1 MKITERH
8 IIQGGLLLGL
18 CTIGLWF
25 AGCSTTRRLAADDVL
40 YTGVKK
46 ITINTDTSGTLSSTV
61 ESAVKDP
68 LSVKPNNPLYSPYVR
83 TPFPIGLWAYNYLYT
98 EKEKGFKHWLYNR
111 LSKKPVLISK
121 VQPDLRTK
129 LIDDILGNYGYF
141 NSTTTYE
148 LHPRRNPQK
157 ARISYQVH
165 VGAPWFYDS
174 IVYPHMAGKIG
185 TAFDTLQHS
194 SLIRLGAQYNLDT
207 LTAERQRLCD
217 TLRNAGYYFFR
228 PEYITYQ
235 ADTTECPQRVQLRM
249 QVAPNAPKMA
259 LRPYQT
265 GAITINLQNIHSGQ
279 SDTLHLPRY
288 ELIYQD
294 KLKIRPKVLANAIT
308 LDSGKLITL
317 HDVNQS
323 ITNLNKLGIFRS
335 VNLNVTSPDSLQG
348 RDTLDVRINAAFDYP
363 LEAEL
368 ETNVTSKSNSLLGP
382 GLSLKLSHNNL
393 FKGGEV
399 LTLRLNGSYEW
410 QTGNHNSG
418 GKSSLLNSYEF
429 GLDASLNFSRLLF
442 PGMANRTTQYP
453 TSSRIQL
460 GVDLLNRPKYFNLIS
475 FSTSLGYDWQSS
487 PYSHHSISFLK
498 LIYNRLLHTT
508 AEFDSTMY
516 ENPAIALSFRN
527 QFIPAFTYTYT
538 FDKSY
543 ARNRLYWSS
552 SLTSAGNLLY
562 GVMSIYNNE
571 SPKTIFGNQFAQFIK
586 ATSEIRFYQRL
597 GSSSSWLAYR
607 FMVGAAHPYCNSEV
621 IPYSEQFYIGGANS
635 IRAFTIRSL
644 GPGSYRPPSN
654 DKNGYLDQTGTFKM
668 EANVE
673 LRFKLVGKLNGAVFL
688 DAGNIWLL
696 KKDPNRPGAELSWR
710 NLGRDIALGTG
721 FGLRYD
727 ISYLVLRADLGI
739 GIHAPYAT
747 SRHGYYNMP
756 SFRDGLGF
764 HLAIGYPF

>member
-1 MKITERH
+1 MKTLKRH
-8 IIQGGLLLGL
+8 TTHKSLVFGL
-18 CTIGLWF
+18 CVFGLWLV
-25 AGCSTTRRLAADDVL
+25 GCSTTRRLAADEVL

-46 ITINTDTSGTLSSTV
+46 ITIDTDTSGTLSGSV

-98 EKEKGFKHWLYNR
+98 DKEKGFKHWLYNR
-111 LSKKPVLISK
+111 LAKSPVLISK

-129 LIDDILGNYGYF
+129 LINDILGNYGYF
-141 NSTTTYE
+141 NSTTRYE

-157 ARISYQVH
+157 AKISYHVQ

-174 IVYPHMAGKIG
+174 IAYPQLTGKIG
-185 TAFDTLQHS
+185 QAFDTLQHS

-235 ADTTECPQRVQLRM
+235 ADTTERPRRVQLRM
-249 QVAPNAPKMA
+249 QVVPNAPQIT
-259 LRPYQT
+259 LRPYHT
-265 GAITINLQNIHSGQ
+265 GAITINLHNIHPGQ
-279 SDTLHLPRY
+279 SDTLHLSRY
-288 ELIYQD
+288 NLIYQD
-294 KLKIRPKVLANAIT
+294 KLKIRPRVLSNAIS

-335 VNLNVTSPDSLQG
+335 VNLNVTSPDSMRG
-348 RDTLDVRINAAFDYP
+348 RDSLDVRINATFDYP
-363 LEAEL
+363 IEAEI

-399 LTLRLNGSYEW
+399 LALRLNGSYEW
-410 QTGNHNSG
+410 QTGNQNSG
-418 GKSSLLNSYEF
+418 GQSSLLNSYEF

-442 PGMANRTTQYP
+442 PGLAKRITQYP

-460 GVDLLNRPKYFNLIS
+460 GVNLLNRPKYFNMIS
-475 FSTSLGYDWQSS
+475 FSSSLGYDWQSS
-487 PYSHHSISFLK
+487 LHSYHSVSFLK
-498 LIYNRLLHTT
+498 LTYNRLLHTT

-527 QFIPAFTYTYT
+527 QFIPAFSYTYT
-538 FDKSY
+538 FDKTY
-543 ARNRLYWSS
+543 ARNRLYWES

-562 GVMSIYNNE
+562 GTMRIFNSQ
-571 SPKTIFGNQFAQFIK
+571 SPKKIFGNQFAQFIK

-597 GSSSSWLAYR
+597 GSSDSWLAYR
-607 FMVGAAHPYCNSEV
+607 FMVGAVHPYCNSEV
-621 IPYSEQFYIGGANS
+621 VPYSEQFYIGGANS

-644 GPGSYRPPSN
+644 GPGSYRPPSDN
-654 DKNGYLDQTGTFKM
+654 KNGYLDQTGTFKM

-673 LRFKLVGKLNGAVFL
+673 FRFKMIGRLHGAIFL

-696 KKDPNRPGAELSWR
+696 KQDPNRPGAELTWR
-710 NLGRDIALGTG
+710 GLGRDIALGTG

-747 SRHGYYNMP
+747 SRHGYYNIP
-756 SFRDGLGF
+756 TFRDGLGL
-764 HLAIGYPF
+764 HIAIGYPF